1 MIYQRFSQIYFI
13 LCYLKKKYI
22 LNLQQTFFA
31 YVVCLFVCYV
41 VLFPTAIG
49 FCRSMAVGTCF

>member
-31 YVVCLFVCYV
+31 YV
-41 VLFPTAIG
+41 LFPTAIG
-49 FCRSMAVGTCF
+49 FCRSMAVGCRNMFLTNK